1 MKLYPIIALAFTL
14 MLTPSCS
21 EAKKT
26 YSPTIHTL
34 DNPSNTRIKGE
45 SNSNNSNNSNY
56 MAMISSLID
65 KTVYFDYNKAIL
77 LDAYKPL
84 LQEKAMILKDNP
96 NIRLRIEGNTD
107 VRGAEWY
114 NDKLGADRA
123 TVVYNY
129 LVALGVNPAQL
140 QTISHGKN
148 RPLTLGGTEQAHAQ
162 NRRVTFSIIT
172 Q

>member
-1 MKLYPIIALAFTL
+1 MKLYPIIALAFL
-14 MLTPSCS
+14 LLFTPSCS

-34 DNPSNTRIKGE
+34 DSPSNNRIKGE
-45 SNSNNSNNSNY
+45 GNSNNNNNSSY

-65 KTVYFDYNKAIL
+65 KTVYFDYNQAVLK
-77 LDAYKPL
+77 DAFKPL
-84 LQEKAMILKDNP
+84 LQEKAMILKENP

-107 VRGAEWY
+107 MRGAEWY

-123 TVVYNY
+123 NIVYNY
-129 LVALGVNPAQL
+129 LIALGVNAAQL
-140 QTISHGKN
+140 QTVSHGKSK
-148 RPLTLGGTEQAHAQ
+148 PLSLGGSEQAHAQ
-162 NRRVTFSIIT
+162 NRRVTFSIIS